1 MSYSVGKAI
10 REINSNKIS
19 KSYLLSGD
27 DYFLQDFFIKR
38 LKFKLNEY
46 SNAKHLNFEEENDRN
61 ILLNELDNISLFSNK
76 AIYIIRNF
84 NKISMKLKNRLFE
97 YISSSDADNIL
108 VFISDD
114 YYSKNKFISSLSE
127 KSLRVDTRTPF
138 SNKVKEWVNYYIK
151 TEKINID
158 RQIVEELIDSFNEN
172 ISSIINEIDK
182 LYLYN
187 NGLQIKY
194 EEFDKIDEKKQNIR
208 PWNLI
213 DSIGSKNDTKSIEY
227 LNKLFLDGFNIIV
240 LIMNL
245 SNFFKVLLLK
255 NVSSDYKAGYNG
267 LNKIINNRMNS
278 YSSNFSIE
286 EISNIVISIKNIDVL
301 CKSTSL
307 NHKDMLVILIIRICK
322 GHYAK

>member
-1 MSYSVGKAI
+1 M
-10 REINSNKIS
+10 
-19 KSYLLSGD
+19 
-27 DYFLQDFFIKR
+27 
-38 LKFKLNEY
+38 
-46 SNAKHLNFEEENDRN
+46 
-61 ILLNELDNISLFSNK
+61 
-76 AIYIIRNF
+76 
-84 NKISMKLKNRLFE
+84 
-97 YISSSDADNIL
+97 
-108 VFISDD
+108 
-114 YYSKNKFISSLSE
+114 
-127 KSLRVDTRTPF
+127 
-138 SNKVKEWVNYYIK
+138 
-151 TEKINID
+151 
-158 RQIVEELIDSFNEN
+158 
-172 ISSIINEIDK
+172 
-182 LYLYN
+182 
-187 NGLQIKY
+187 QIKY

-213 DSIGSKNDTKSIEY
+213 DSIGSKNDAKSIEY